1 MKLGEIDI
9 NKKPIKENLFLCK
22 PDKKTIDKLSEAYDI
37 SYSTKLGTVNEIT
50 FKIPTMLE
58 KDRVPIENPNINN
71 IKHRY
76 LFKLKH
82 GTTTEYFVFNE
93 RNKIYSDDEYIEYHA
108 FSLGYQ
114 LADKMIRRY
123 EAISKNIVEMLTDVL
138 KFTNWKVGYVDSA
151 FEIASNPSLRSHE
164 ISSQTVL
171 QAVYE
176 IAQKFNAVIEWDTV
190 KSEINLYKPENTGT
204 TYKGLTISDGKYLE
218 SFNLASNSEETITR
232 LILIGA
238 EDLSIRRISPT
249 GSNYIEDFSYYIY
262 PFERAEDGTVIR
274 ESGYMSNEL
283 CNALLDYQEYL
294 ISIDGQ
300 FKEYT
305 EQLTSIQKTHQEEI
319 EILKGLNN
327 ELKLIM
333 DELDLSNA
341 NFKMTPDGNE
351 IPVINTPEHQAIIA
365 RRVAK
370 EAQIDAKVS
379 QIAQIVELETI
390 KQNQIT
396 ALVNASKI
404 EVHLGSLMLEL
415 NQFIIEKEY
424 VNNTIIDD
432 EDLLKEGIEAFN
444 QFREPKVRLDVD
456 IINFLSIVE
465 SQNDWDKLVLGDEV
479 VIRHDRLDANIK
491 AKIIE
496 INYDFETDDISL
508 VIANEK
514 EIADNEVLDMIYNAG
529 NTSTV
534 VDMDK
539 WKWDL
544 SEENNGSINEIIN
557 NKWDAFKNSVVGGY
571 DQKVEISER
580 GIIVRSPDDPNRYL
594 VMQNGLISMTQD
606 NGNSWKVG
614 ITPDGIVAERL
625 YGKVIMG
632 VNLAIEDESGILK
645 FRGSRGQIF
654 DRNGNEVMRLG
665 LVSDDDSSRECFGIT
680 SWNSITRVA
689 LTDCEGISISRR
701 KLDTNWEK
709 IFWVAPDTGTLY
721 TRDMV
726 AERIKIVSDTGDMI
740 LDAENGYFDVG
751 WFDKIVADGKLT
763 TTEKYELWN
772 TVNTIMSQYQILLD
786 HAADFKYSARDDSY
800 IFSTQNPESSR
811 TPSSIVRV
819 DVTQLKLK
827 YASLIAFIG
836 QYISIPPAFD
846 DEIMER
852 TDEIDRDTFVVRFKE
867 YYDEAEKIRA
877 AIDDFLIYSGMQFG
891 RFYNN
896 LIMDAK
902 VGFMAIR
909 NDYKY
914 RARLSATD
922 GLALE
927 KWERGSW
934 VKKLYAALGHP
945 DYEDGTLIA
954 ENLVARSLRI
964 VDGNLGDRIV
974 LDEKTGISIYGNK
987 ANIFLNADDGIR
999 IQVNGQ
1005 DKFYVDIDGRLYAK
1019 DITTH
1024 GLKIVDGLLGERI
1037 IFDWYDGI
1045 TILGDKATI
1054 FLNAN
1059 DGIRI
1064 NSGGK
1069 DKFYVGTDGRLYAH
1083 DITTHGLKIVDGE
1096 LGEKIIFDQE
1106 TGITINGNKGEQIRL
1121 NANEGIA
1128 IDVNNK
1134 KRFWVGT
1141 DGNLYA
1147 RKLFIMND
1155 LETPIPDEVTGS
1167 FISDLTVNKVRTLYS
1182 ASPADHVYIAD
1193 NFLKLMTGSARGANE
1208 KFTLQLMGSGDSS
1221 YPHMTW
1227 GAGGSTGGAGSNVGQ
1242 IYKDTRS
1249 LSFIYTGTNGNER
1262 KLLLQNSDTDSI
1274 LMETAQG
1281 MVLKAGTK
1289 FTIEVGGGVSME
1301 MSSSGIKFKSP
1312 RVDFD

>member
-1 MKLGEIDI
+1 MKLGEI
-9 NKKPIKENLFLCK
+9 NPNRKPIKENLFLCK
-22 PDKKTIDKLSEAYDI
+22 PDKKTIAKLSEAYDVKC
-37 SYSTKLGTVNEIT
+37 STKLGTVNEIT
-50 FKIPTMLE
+50 FKIPTILE
-58 KDRVPIENPNINN
+58 KDRIPIDNPNIKK

-76 LFKLKH
+76 LFKLSH
-82 GTTTEYFVFNE
+82 GEKIEYFVFNE
-93 RNKIYSDDEYIEYHA
+93 RNKVYSDDEYIEYRA
-108 FSLGYQ
+108 YSKGFELN
-114 LADKMIRRY
+114 DKMIRRY
-123 EAISKNIVEMLTDVL
+123 EAVSKTLTEMLSDIL
-138 KFTNWKVGYVDSA
+138 KYTNWKIGYVDSA
-151 FEIASNPSLRSHE
+151 FDLTNNPAKRSHE
-164 ISSQTVL
+164 IGSQTVL
-171 QAVYE
+171 EAVYE
-176 IAQKFNAVIEWDTV
+176 LAQKFNAILEWDTNDL
-190 KSEINLYKPENTGT
+190 KINIYKPENTGNID
-204 TYKGLTISDGKYLE
+204 KGFRINDGKYLE
-218 SFNLASNSEETITR
+218 SFNLSDNSEETITR

-238 EDLSIRRISPT
+238 EDLSIRRLSST
-249 GSNYIEDFSYYIY
+249 GSNYIEDFGYYMY
-262 PFERAEDGTVIR
+262 PFKRDQNKNVIE
-274 ESGYMSNEL
+274 ESYYMSNEL
-283 CNALLDYQEYL
+283 CHALLDYQEYL
-294 ISIDGQ
+294 MSIDGQ
-300 FKEYT
+300 FKNYT
-305 EQLTSIQKTHQEEI
+305 EQLTAIQKSIQEEE
-319 EILKGLNN
+319 EILKGLQNQ
-327 ELKLIM
+327 LKLIL

-341 NFKMTPDGNE
+341 NFQMTSDGNE
-351 IPVINTPEHQAIIA
+351 IPVLDTPEHQAIIA
-365 RRVAK
+365 RRIQK
-370 EAQIDAKVS
+370 EAEIDVKVAH
-379 QIAQIVELETI
+379 IASLVVLETD

-396 ALVNASKI
+396 SLVNASKI
-404 EVHLGSLMLEL
+404 DVHLGSLMTEL
-415 NQFIIEKEY
+415 NRFIIEKEY
-424 VNNTIIDD
+424 VNNIIIDD

-456 IINFLSIVE
+456 IVNFLSIVE
-465 SQNDWDKLVLGDEV
+465 AQNDWDKLVLGDEV
-479 VIRHDRLDANIK
+479 LVRYDRLDVYIK

-514 EIADNEVLDMIYNAG
+514 EIADDDVLDMIYNSG
-529 NTSTV
+529 KTSTT

-557 NKWDAFKNSVVGGY
+557 NKWDALKNAIVGGY
-571 DQKVEISER
+571 EQKIEINER
-580 GIIVRSPDDPNRYL
+580 GITVKSLDDPNSWL
-594 VMQNGLISMTQD
+594 VIQNGFLAITNSR
-606 NGNSWKVG
+606 GNDWKHA
-614 ITPDGIVAERL
+614 ITKDGIVGERI
-625 YGKVIMG
+625 YGKIIMG

-665 LVSDDDSSRECFGIT
+665 LVSDEDNSRECFGIT
-680 SWNSITRVA
+680 SWNSITKVA
-689 LTDCEGISISRR
+689 MTDCEGISISRR
-701 KLDTNWEK
+701 KLDTSWEK
-709 IFWVAPDTGTLY
+709 VFWVAPDTGTLY

-1274 LMETAQG
+1274 LLETAQG